1 MQFQLLQPELINF
14 LCILPSLM
22 AISSFANLA
31 SRFAIVLV
39 KGSGDSEEVKLV
51 RKRIDATISFHDNQ
65 IPICKFKIY
74 EITWKFIDITIMI
87 CLIIEIIL
95 FEFLLTLKQNSD
107 LSMCF
112 GDGQLKMW
120 RCELQV
126 KCNTKFCDAKV
137 LLTER
142 VLFLSRSCKAKSGHG
157 YPPAPEENETW
168 NEMKPSLPI
177 QCPLITHSISKR
189 TASPQG

>member
-51 RKRIDATISFHDNQ
+51 RKRIDAIISFHDNQ

-74 EITWKFIDITIMI
+74 EIT
-87 CLIIEIIL
+87 
-95 FEFLLTLKQNSD
+95 
-107 LSMCF
+107 
-112 GDGQLKMW
+112 
-120 RCELQV
+120 
-126 KCNTKFCDAKV
+126 
-137 LLTER
+137 
-142 VLFLSRSCKAKSGHG
+142 
-157 YPPAPEENETW
+157 
-168 NEMKPSLPI
+168 
-177 QCPLITHSISKR
+177 
-189 TASPQG
+189 